1 MRRVHAQSEAVQ
13 SGRDTCKDVGTLWS
27 MRRNGRSA
35 RCTLLA
41 WSGTLELR
49 VLVDGQSLLSERCDR
64 AAEAFT
70 LAEAWKRRMIDKG
83 WHQVIPAAEQPTAAD
98 G

>member
-1 MRRVHAQSEAVQ
+1 MPKAKPYT

-27 MRRNGRSA
+27 MRRNRRSA
-35 RCTLLA
+35 RCALIA
-41 WSGTLELR
+41 WPDTFELR
-49 VLVDGQSLLSERCDR
+49 VLVDGQSLLSERCNG

-70 LAEAWKRRMIDKG
+70 LAEAWKRRMMDKG
-83 WHQVIPAAEQPTAAD
+83 WHQVIPAGTAVAAT

>member
-1 MRRVHAQSEAVQ
+1 MRKAKPFT

-35 RCTLLA
+35 RCALIA
-41 WSGTLELR
+41 WPDTFELC
-49 VLVDGQSLLSERCDR
+49 VLVDDQSLLSERCDG

-70 LAEAWKRRMIDKG
+70 LAEAWKRRMTDKG
-83 WHQVIPAAEQPTAAD
+83 WHQVIPGGTAVAAP